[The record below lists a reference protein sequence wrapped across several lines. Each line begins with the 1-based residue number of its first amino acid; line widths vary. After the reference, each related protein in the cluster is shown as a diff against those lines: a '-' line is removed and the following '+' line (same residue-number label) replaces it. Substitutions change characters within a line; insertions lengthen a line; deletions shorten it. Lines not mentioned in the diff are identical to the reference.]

1 MFIYL
6 YDRVGHNNMI
16 RLEDAQAT
24 MGKIARVCAGLK
36 TGSVRT
42 VARPAHGA
50 LAGER
55 PVLRVEVTHRLLT
68 ALPGLPR
75 QLAALGQ
82 APIVTTS
89 VKVAHKR

>member
-1 MFIYL
+1 
-6 YDRVGHNNMI
+6 MI
-16 RLEDAQAT
+16 RVQDAQAT

-36 TGSVRT
+36 TRSVRAGLKTRSVRT

-55 PVLRVEVTHRLLT
+55 PVLGVEVTHRFLT
-68 ALPGLPR
+68 ALPGFLH